1 MGVIFKMRL
10 RVKRCEIL
18 TRDVL
23 TNPVLIHQ
31 ARPLDFAQAR
41 EVADQKA
48 RELGADPMLLAWYEA
63 KSGKFSPP
71 VECCSEAKPGW
82 IVYAESRGGT
92 ITIDINDE
100 EYIFIYRD
108 ASG

>member
-1 MGVIFKMRL
+1 M
-10 RVKRCEIL
+10 KRCEIL

-23 TNPVLIHQ
+23 TNPVLIHLE
-31 ARPLDFAQAR
+31 RPLNFAQAR

-48 RELGADPMLLAWYEA
+48 RELGADDPMLLAWYEA

-71 VECCSEAKPGW
+71 VECCSETKPGW

-92 ITIDINDE
+92 ITIDINNE
-100 EYIFIYRD
+100 EYIFIYLD
-108 ASG
+108 ASE

>member
-1 MGVIFKMRL
+1 
-10 RVKRCEIL
+10 VKSCEIL

-23 TNPVLIHQ
+23 TDPVLIHQ
-31 ARPLDFAQAR
+31 GRPLDFARAR
-41 EVADQKA
+41 EIADQKA
-48 RELGADPMLLAWYEA
+48 RELCADPMLLAWYEA
-63 KSGKFSPP
+63 ESGRFSPP
-71 VECCSEAKPGW
+71 VECCSETKPGW

-92 ITIDINDE
+92 VTIDINDE

>member
-1 MGVIFKMRL
+1 MRL
-10 RVKRCEIL
+10 QVKRCEIL

-23 TNPVLIHQ
+23 TKPVLIHQ
-31 ARPLDFAQAR
+31 GRPLNFAQAR

-63 KSGKFSPP
+63 KSGKVSPP
-71 VECCSEAKPGW
+71 VECCSETKPGW
-82 IVYAESRGGT
+82 IVYAESRGGS

-100 EYIFIYRD
+100 EYIFIYLD
-108 ASG
+108 AAEN

>member
-1 MGVIFKMRL
+1 MKT
-10 RVKRCEIL
+10 CEIL
-18 TRDVL
+18 TRDML

-31 ARPLDFAQAR
+31 GVPLDFAQAR

-48 RELGADPMLLAWYEA
+48 RELSGDPMLLAWYAA

-71 VECCSEAKPGW
+71 VECCSETKPGW
-82 IVYAESRGGT
+82 VVYAESRGGT

-108 ASG
+108 ASENGDHEKA

>member
-1 MGVIFKMRL
+1 MRL
-10 RVKRCEIL
+10 QVKRCEIL

-23 TNPVLIHQ
+23 TNPVLIHEG
-31 ARPLDFAQAR
+31 RPLNFAQAR
-41 EVADQKA
+41 EVAGQKA

-71 VECCSEAKPGW
+71 VECCSETKPGW